1 MSDTPQGADWWR
13 AADGNWYPPEQ
24 WTGPPGTT
32 PPLNTAYQSPAR
44 PAWGPPQNGPATTV
58 ETMTMRLQQ
67 PWYRRLPALLA
78 AGTFLFVAGCTV
90 GAAANGAPDQVE
102 QEDASATTKLD
113 CPGGQVSSDKGC
125 IRKPSKAA
133 TTTAPP
139 TTAAPTTAAPTTPPP
154 TTAPPPTT
162 PPPTAPP
169 IPVSQTNAV
178 RKAENYLDFSAFS
191 RSGLI
196 AQLEYEG
203 FSNADAT
210 YAVDTVRVDW
220 NEQAAKKA
228 ASYLEFSAF
237 SRQGLLDQLLYEGF
251 TPAQAEHGV
260 NSTGL

>member
-13 AADGNWYPPEQ
+13 AADGSWYPPEQ

-32 PPLNTAYQSPAR
+32 PPLNTDYRGPAR
-44 PAWGPPQNGPATTV
+44 PTWGPPQNGPASTVGTT
-58 ETMTMRLQQ
+58 TMQPQQ
-67 PWYRRLPALLA
+67 PWYRRVPALLA
-78 AGTFLFVAGCTV
+78 AGAFLFVAGCTV
-90 GAAANGAPDQVE
+90 GAAANGAPERVE
-102 QEDASATTKLD
+102 QEDAGATTLD
-113 CPGGQVSSDKGC
+113 CPRGQVPSEKGC
-125 IRKPSKAA
+125 VATPSKAA

-154 TTAPPPTT
+154 TTAPPTT

-169 IPVSQTNAV
+169 VPASQTNAV
-178 RKAENYLDFSAFS
+178 RKAESYLEFSAFS

-237 SRQGLLDQLLYEGF
+237 SRQGLVDQLLYEGF